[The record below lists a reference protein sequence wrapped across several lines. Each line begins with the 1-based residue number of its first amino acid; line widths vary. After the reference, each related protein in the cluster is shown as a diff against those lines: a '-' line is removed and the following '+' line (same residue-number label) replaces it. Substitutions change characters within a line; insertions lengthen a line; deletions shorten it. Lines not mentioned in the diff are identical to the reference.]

1 MLGLLVG
8 WILHGILLKT
18 SLGKELVLKNC
29 CKIEKQNLMVVSTN
43 KTLHKN
49 LRT

>member
-18 SLGKELVLKNC
+18 SLGKELVLK
-29 CKIEKQNLMVVSTN
+29 KL
-43 KTLHKN
+43 L
-49 LRT
+49 